1 MQYRFDKYVLD
12 TEQLYLTADGEPVAA
27 EARQLQLLSLLIAGF
42 PECCER
48 TALLEALWPNT
59 VVSHWSLGRLVSD
72 TRKLFRELGYEGPLI
87 QTLHGRGYRLS
98 PELAEQLQDICP
110 SSPQPESD
118 ALAADSAEPAESGSD
133 SSTSATGAAAVD
145 SAPAGEQVS
154 SPSSAA
160 ASRPTAHF
168 WRLWTGMGLLVLVT
182 ALVVYLVTVRQI
194 PDDGAPLVIGEAPD
208 VRGRIL
214 WVDDNPDNNLAER
227 AQFESLRIAVYL
239 ATNTDDALTLLSMY
253 RYDAVISDMG
263 RGREPLA
270 GFKLMERMRARHDST
285 PYFLYTIMPSD
296 SQRQL
301 VRQRGGNGVAVAPD
315 ELFSL
320 VLPIFDLPAAETQ
333 PSASPP

>member
-48 TALLEALWPNT
+48 AVLLEDLWPNT

-98 PELAEQLQDICP
+98 PELAEQLREVR
-110 SSPQPESD
+110 STSPQQSDTPET
-118 ALAADSAEPAESGSD
+118 AGSD
-133 SSTSATGAAAVD
+133 SDSNAPVGDPAALD
-145 SAPAGEQVS
+145 SAPAPDRTC
-154 SPSSAA
+154 SPSSFAA
-160 ASRPTAHF
+160 ARPAAYF
-168 WRLWTGMGLLVLVT
+168 WRLWIGMGLLVLVT
-182 ALVVYLVTVRQI
+182 ALLVYLVTARRI

-227 AQFESLRIAVYL
+227 AHFESLRIAVYL

-263 RGREPLA
+263 RGGEPLA
-270 GFKLMERMRARHDST
+270 GFKLMERMRARQDST

-296 SQRQL
+296 SQRKL
-301 VRQRGGNGVAVAPD
+301 VRQRGGNGVAVAAD
-315 ELFSL
+315 ELFGL
-320 VLPIFDLPAAETQ
+320 VLPIFGLPDADSR
-333 PSASPP
+333 PSAPSP